1 MAIPTHKNRII
12 IVNDNLVGPSMRTN
26 NPSEFHP
33 MVRQSWGMIDKL
45 RAVLANYYIVYEAT
59 VGEVLYNYSFLP
71 AGHPQV
77 ANIILD
83 LDFDENA
90 TSPILTVTFNEDA
103 WGAFVNRSATST
115 NFIDDPDSFRAYLEG
130 SYEIPNSQTFL
141 GLLNDIG
148 TVKDHT
154 SVYYLPLAND
164 GARVQPVYNSYLT
177 TVPPYENVISN
188 SSVKEYV
195 LPNVYMFQAELQN
208 TGSTLLADYHNDAL
222 TLGGEVDWFVVADR
236 LTDEGDTETTEGE
249 YYQLYSAKLQKLL
262 DTGSLGGIT
271 GVANNKN
278 LAILHSDMA
287 IANESHLDIV
297 IPFYNKIVIE
307 DLSNSTTGIKSGGNA
322 PVSILQTL
330 ATGDNTKDFIDLL
343 QMRTIQ
349 SVLAGGNL
357 SIDFRRTLKTINPN
371 FGLRRRRNPDVQYD
385 TKVAANYALYNLE
398 TVMGEMSSLA
408 GAAVH
413 IPFYKS
419 INSTHTSV
427 NFSLLRDFSR
437 SDSDFEADYGAAV
450 DDADIDL
457 FPDPYFPLITTNAPV
472 SSVTRTFKQVLDG
485 VKCHTE
491 TLMYVIEKRRILPDG
506 TRGPIQQRFFISNR
520 FGNTNPIVYCDS
532 QVKYGQRYRY
542 DIKKIA
548 LVFGNEYSYD
558 PDWGNG

>member
-1 MAIPTHKNRII
+1 
-12 IVNDNLVGPSMRTN
+12 
-26 NPSEFHP
+26 
-33 MVRQSWGMIDKL
+33 
-45 RAVLANYYIVYEAT
+45 
-59 VGEVLYNYSFLP
+59 
-71 AGHPQV
+71 
-77 ANIILD
+77 
-83 LDFDENA
+83 
-90 TSPILTVTFNEDA
+90 
-103 WGAFVNRSATST
+103 
-115 NFIDDPDSFRAYLEG
+115 
-130 SYEIPNSQTFL
+130 
-141 GLLNDIG
+141 
-148 TVKDHT
+148 
-154 SVYYLPLAND
+154 
-164 GARVQPVYNSYLT
+164 
-177 TVPPYENVISN
+177 
-188 SSVKEYV
+188 

-208 TGSTLLADYHNDAL
+208 TGSTLLADYHNNAL
-222 TLGGEVDWFVVADR
+222 TLGGKVDWFQMVWITALDGSPN
-236 LTDEGDTETTEGE
+236 EKGHEESTEGE
-249 YYQLYSAKLQKLL
+249 YYQLYSAKLQELL
-262 DTGSLGGIT
+262 AGGSLDGIT

-457 FPDPYFPLITTNAPV
+457 FPNPYFPLITTNAPV